1 MGSVSSLI
9 SGHSL
14 HSKHCK
20 ASENKLKKGLQSKK
34 TGRSLDGLLK
44 YGFSQDHC
52 TTNNNSKVSYH
63 SGKNEDFFYIKVS
76 NKPRAAQHNIN
87 TAEDSQ
93 GRTAEM
99 DNEVDRR
106 RGPPELVPLSGKLE
120 KSVENALIRPTAFKP
135 VLPRSS
141 SSLVET
147 HNNLSTILGKRI
159 SPIDRLKD
167 LQDPKLETNSGTFS
181 DSGRNSMSS
190 LPTHSTSGSSQMD
203 NLSTSTNHM
212 VRYGG
217 LSQNMETSQN
227 PQGAVAGMN
236 GNSGSSRMCSGTNGN
251 SWADGFCET
260 NRSGES
266 TNSNTRSI
274 GVLSESVAAAIS
286 LNREITA
293 AALTVSSTEQ
303 NIDFSGNQEQFLEH
317 RFTISE
323 QNPTKP
329 SASGGCVRSPISMNE
344 SLIQQLEHKLLE
356 RETELAELQTSLD
369 EKESDTCQVF
379 EEKQRYC
386 AEEMEGLKQRCS
398 TKLRQVSQRALRAQQ
413 LLQLQV
419 IQLQQDKERL
429 QEEVDQLNRD
439 RDTAESRLRIY
450 ESQRNLVPTLE
461 ETQWEVCQKSG
472 EISLLKQQLR
482 DSQADV
488 GNKLSEIV
496 SLKASLKESKCKME
510 ELEQKIKEY
519 EETLHQR
526 CAEVEVSKNEFQRKK
541 NEADLLREKVN
552 MLETDI
558 KGMKQDL
565 ALAKEEH
572 QKLMTMRAKVE
583 EQQLQLKISQARME
597 AFGASQA
604 KSKSQEG
611 TGASKILHHN
621 GATAD
626 LDTLH
631 KEVERLRGELKEEKQ
646 KKHKMM
652 NSFQQ
657 ERQTWNKEKDKVI
670 RYQKQLQYN
679 YLQMY
684 RKNKDL
690 EKILKELTAEMDSQ
704 KEMDIDSHS
713 SDLKFD
719 KVLATE
725 I

>member
-1 MGSVSSLI
+1 M
-9 SGHSL
+9 
-14 HSKHCK
+14 
-20 ASENKLKKGLQSKK
+20 
-34 TGRSLDGLLK
+34 
-44 YGFSQDHC
+44 
-52 TTNNNSKVSYH
+52 
-63 SGKNEDFFYIKVS
+63 
-76 NKPRAAQHNIN
+76 
-87 TAEDSQ
+87 
-93 GRTAEM
+93 
-99 DNEVDRR
+99 RR
-106 RGPPELVPLSGKLE
+106 RFDSDLTNAVSVDLFVRR
-120 KSVENALIRPTAFKP
+120 SVENALIRPTAFKP

-147 HNNLSTILGKRI
+147 HNNLSTILGKTI

-212 VRYGG
+212 VRQGG
-217 LSQNMETSQN
+217 QNMDTSQI
-227 PQGAVAGMN
+227 PQGGVAGTN
-236 GNSGSSRMCSGTNGN
+236 GNSASSWMCSGTNGH

-260 NRSGES
+260 NRSSES
-266 TNSNTRSI
+266 TNGNTRSV

-286 LNREITA
+286 MNREITA
-293 AALTVSSTEQ
+293 AALTVSSTEPKT
-303 NIDFSGNQEQFLEH
+303 DFSGNQEQFLEH

-323 QNPTKP
+323 QSPAKP

-356 RETELAELQTSLD
+356 RETELAELQTSLE
-369 EKESDTCQVF
+369 EKESDTCQLF

-398 TKLRQVSQRALRAQQ
+398 TKLRQVSQRALKAQQ

-496 SLKASLKESKCKME
+496 SLKASLKESRCKME

-519 EETLHQR
+519 EEALHQR

-565 ALAKEEH
+565 AMAKEE
-572 QKLMTMRAKVE
+572 QQQLMTMRAKVE

-604 KSKSQEG
+604 KSKAQEG
-611 TGASKILHHN
+611 TGASKTLHHN
-621 GATAD
+621 GGSAD
-626 LDTLH
+626 LDTLQ

-690 EKILKELTAEMDSQ
+690 EKILRELTAEMDSRT
-704 KEMDIDSHS
+704 EMDMDSHS
-713 SDLKFD
+713 SDLNFD
-719 KVLATE
+719 KIVATE

>member
-52 TTNNNSKVSYH
+52 STNNNSKVSYH
-63 SGKNEDFFYIKVS
+63 SGKNDDFFYIKVS
-76 NKPRAAQHNIN
+76 NKPRTANIN
-87 TAEDSQ
+87 TTEDSQ
-93 GRTAEM
+93 GRTTET

-106 RGPPELVPLSGKLE
+106 GGPPELVLLSGKLE
-120 KSVENALIRPTAFKP
+120 KSIENALIRPTAFKP

-141 SSLVET
+141 SSSVET

-190 LPTHSTSGSSQMD
+190 LPTHSISGSSQMD

-212 VRYGG
+212 ARHGG
-217 LSQNMETSQN
+217 LALNMDTSQI
-227 PQGAVAGMN
+227 PQWGVAGMN
-236 GNSGSSRMCSGTNGN
+236 GNSGTSWMCSGTNGGN
-251 SWADGFCET
+251 SWANGFSET
-260 NRSGES
+260 NIES
-266 TNSNTRSI
+266 TNGNKRSI
-274 GVLSESVAAAIS
+274 GVLSESVAGARS
-286 LNREITA
+286 LNKEITA
-293 AALTVSSTEQ
+293 AELTVSSTEPKM
-303 NIDFSGNQEQFLEH
+303 DFSGNQELLLEQ

-323 QNPTKP
+323 QSSTKP
-329 SASGGCVRSPISMNE
+329 SSSGGCVRSPISMDE
-344 SLIQQLEHKLLE
+344 SLIQQLEVKLLE
-356 RETELAELQTSLD
+356 RETELAELQTSLE
-369 EKESDTCQVF
+369 EKETDTCHLF

-429 QEEVDQLNRD
+429 QEEVDQLNHD
-439 RDTAESRLRIY
+439 RDTAESRLRVY
-450 ESQRNLVPTLE
+450 ESQKHLVPTLE

-482 DSQADV
+482 DSHADV

-496 SLKASLKESKCKME
+496 SLKASLKESRFKME
-510 ELEQKIKEY
+510 ELEKKIKDY
-519 EETLHQR
+519 EEALHQR
-526 CAEVEVSKNEFQRKK
+526 STEVEVSKNEFQRKK

-552 MLETDI
+552 MLEMDI

-565 ALAKEEH
+565 AMAREE
-572 QKLMTMRAKVE
+572 QQQLMTMRAKVE
-583 EQQLQLKISQARME
+583 EQQLQLQISQARME
-597 AFGASQA
+597 AFGTGQA
-604 KSKSQEG
+604 KSKAQDG
-611 TGASKILHHN
+611 TSASKTLNHN
-621 GATAD
+621 GGTSN
-626 LDTLH
+626 LDALQ

-652 NSFQQ
+652 NTFQQ

-684 RKNKDL
+684 KKNKDL
-690 EKILKELTAEMDSQ
+690 EKILRDLTAEMDSRT
-704 KEMDIDSHS
+704 EMDMDSHS
-713 SDLKFD
+713 TDLNFEKI
-719 KVLATE
+719 VATE

>member
-44 YGFSQDHC
+44 YGFTQDHC
-52 TTNNNSKVSYH
+52 STNNNSKVSYH
-63 SGKNEDFFYIKVS
+63 SGKNDDFYYIKVS
-76 NKPRAAQHNIN
+76 NKPRGVQHNIN
-87 TAEDSQ
+87 TTEDSQ
-93 GRTAEM
+93 GRAAEM

-106 RGPPELVPLSGKLE
+106 GGPPELVPLSGKLE
-120 KSVENALIRPTAFKP
+120 KSIEPALIRPTAFKP

-141 SSLVET
+141 SSSVET
-147 HNNLSTILGKRI
+147 HNNLSTILGRRI

-212 VRYGG
+212 ARHGG
-217 LSQNMETSQN
+217 LAQNTDTSQN
-227 PQGAVAGMN
+227 PQGGIAGMN
-236 GNSGSSRMCSGTNGN
+236 GNSGFSWMNSGTNGN
-251 SWADGFCET
+251 MWANGFSET
-260 NRSGES
+260 NRNCES
-266 TNSNTRSI
+266 TNGNTRSI

-293 AALTVSSTEQ
+293 AALTVLSTEPKT
-303 NIDFSGNQEQFLEH
+303 DFTGNQEQLLEH
-317 RFTISE
+317 RFTFLE
-323 QNPTKP
+323 QSSKKP
-329 SASGGCVRSPISMNE
+329 SPSGGCVRSPISMDE
-344 SLIQQLEHKLLE
+344 SLIQQLEQKLLE
-356 RETELAELQTSLD
+356 RESELAELQTSLE
-369 EKESDTCQVF
+369 EKETDTCQLF

-398 TKLRQVSQRALRAQQ
+398 TKLRQVSQRAVKAQQ

-419 IQLQQDKERL
+419 IQLQQDKDRL

-439 RDTAESRLRIY
+439 RDTAESRIRIY
-450 ESQRNLVPTLE
+450 ESQKNLVPTLE

-482 DSQADV
+482 DSQTDA

-496 SLKASLKESKCKME
+496 TLKATLKESRCKME
-510 ELEQKIKEY
+510 ELEQKIKEC
-519 EETLHQR
+519 EETLHER
-526 CAEVEVSKNEFQRKK
+526 SAEVEVSKNEFQRKK

-552 MLETDI
+552 KLETDI

-565 ALAKEEH
+565 AMAKEE
-572 QKLMTMRAKVE
+572 QQQLMAMRAKVE
-583 EQQLQLKISQARME
+583 EQQLQLQISQARME
-597 AFGASQA
+597 AFGSGHA
-604 KSKSQEG
+604 KSNAHEG
-611 TGASKILHHN
+611 TGACKTLNHN
-621 GATAD
+621 GTTTN
-626 LDTLH
+626 LDTLQ

-646 KKHKMM
+646 KKLKMM

-684 RKNKDL
+684 RKNRDL
-690 EKILKELTAEMDSQ
+690 EKILRELTAEMD
-704 KEMDIDSHS
+704 KRTELDMDSHS
-713 SDLKFD
+713 ADLNFD
-719 KVLATE
+719 KIVATE

>member
-52 TTNNNSKVSYH
+52 STNNNSKVSYH
-63 SGKNEDFFYIKVS
+63 SGKNDDFFYIKVS
-76 NKPRAAQHNIN
+76 NKPRTANIN
-87 TAEDSQ
+87 TTEDSQ
-93 GRTAEM
+93 GRTTET

-106 RGPPELVPLSGKLE
+106 GGPPELVLLSGKLE
-120 KSVENALIRPTAFKP
+120 KSIENALIRPTAFKP

-141 SSLVET
+141 SSSVET

-190 LPTHSTSGSSQMD
+190 LPTHSISGSSQMD

-212 VRYGG
+212 ARHGG
-217 LSQNMETSQN
+217 LALNMDTSQN
-227 PQGAVAGMN
+227 PQGGVAGMN
-236 GNSGSSRMCSGTNGN
+236 GNSGTSWMCSGTNGGN
-251 SWADGFCET
+251 SWANGFSET
-260 NRSGES
+260 NIES
-266 TNSNTRSI
+266 KNGNKRSI
-274 GVLSESVAAAIS
+274 GVLSESVAVARS
-286 LNREITA
+286 LNKEITA
-293 AALTVSSTEQ
+293 AELTVSSTEPKM
-303 NIDFSGNQEQFLEH
+303 DFSGNQELLLEQ

-323 QNPTKP
+323 QSSTKP
-329 SASGGCVRSPISMNE
+329 SSSGGCVRSPISMDE
-344 SLIQQLEHKLLE
+344 SLIQQLEVKLLE
-356 RETELAELQTSLD
+356 RETELAELQTSLE
-369 EKESDTCQVF
+369 EKETDTCHLF

-429 QEEVDQLNRD
+429 QEEVDQLNHD
-439 RDTAESRLRIY
+439 RDTAESRLRVY
-450 ESQRNLVPTLE
+450 ESQKNLVPTLE

-482 DSQADV
+482 DSHADV

-496 SLKASLKESKCKME
+496 SLKASLKESRFKME
-510 ELEQKIKEY
+510 ELEKKIKDY
-519 EETLHQR
+519 EEALHQR
-526 CAEVEVSKNEFQRKK
+526 STEVEVSKNEFQRKK
-541 NEADLLREKVN
+541 NEAELLREKVN
-552 MLETDI
+552 MLEMDI

-565 ALAKEEH
+565 AMAREE
-572 QKLMTMRAKVE
+572 QQQLMTMRAKVE
-583 EQQLQLKISQARME
+583 EQQLQLQISQARME
-597 AFGASQA
+597 AFGIGQA
-604 KSKSQEG
+604 KLKAQDG
-611 TGASKILHHN
+611 TSASKTLNHN
-621 GATAD
+621 GGTSN
-626 LDTLH
+626 LDALQ

-652 NSFQQ
+652 NTFQQ

-684 RKNKDL
+684 KKNKDL
-690 EKILKELTAEMDSQ
+690 EKILRDLTAEMDSRT
-704 KEMDIDSHS
+704 EMDMDSHIA
-713 SDLKFD
+713 DLNFEKI
-719 KVLATE
+719 VATE

>member
-52 TTNNNSKVSYH
+52 STNNNSKVSYH
-63 SGKNEDFFYIKVS
+63 SGKNDDFFYIKVS
-76 NKPRAAQHNIN
+76 NKPRTANIN
-87 TAEDSQ
+87 TTEDSQ
-93 GRTAEM
+93 GRTTET

-106 RGPPELVPLSGKLE
+106 GGPPELVLLTGKLE
-120 KSVENALIRPTAFKP
+120 KSIENALIRPTAFKP

-141 SSLVET
+141 SSSVET

-190 LPTHSTSGSSQMD
+190 LPTHSISGSSQMD

-212 VRYGG
+212 ARHGG
-217 LSQNMETSQN
+217 LALNMDTSQN
-227 PQGAVAGMN
+227 PQGGVAGMN
-236 GNSGSSRMCSGTNGN
+236 GNSGTSWMCSGTNGGN
-251 SWADGFCET
+251 SWANGFSET
-260 NRSGES
+260 NIES
-266 TNSNTRSI
+266 TNGNKRSI
-274 GVLSESVAAAIS
+274 GVLSESVAGARS
-286 LNREITA
+286 LNKEITA
-293 AALTVSSTEQ
+293 AELTVSSTEPKM
-303 NIDFSGNQEQFLEH
+303 DFSGNQELLLEQ

-323 QNPTKP
+323 QSSTKP
-329 SASGGCVRSPISMNE
+329 SSSGGCVRSPISMDE
-344 SLIQQLEHKLLE
+344 SLIQQLEVKLLE
-356 RETELAELQTSLD
+356 RETELAELQTSLE
-369 EKESDTCQVF
+369 EKETDTCHLF

-429 QEEVDQLNRD
+429 QEEVDQLNHD
-439 RDTAESRLRIY
+439 RDTAESRLRVY
-450 ESQRNLVPTLE
+450 ESQKHLVPTLE

-482 DSQADV
+482 DSHADV

-496 SLKASLKESKCKME
+496 SLKASLKESRFKME
-510 ELEQKIKEY
+510 ELEKKIKDY
-519 EETLHQR
+519 EEALHQR
-526 CAEVEVSKNEFQRKK
+526 STEVEVSKNEFQRKK

-552 MLETDI
+552 MLEMDI

-565 ALAKEEH
+565 AMAREE
-572 QKLMTMRAKVE
+572 QQQLMTMRAKVE
-583 EQQLQLKISQARME
+583 EQQLQLQISQARME
-597 AFGASQA
+597 AFGTGQA
-604 KSKSQEG
+604 KSKAQDG
-611 TGASKILHHN
+611 TSASKTLNHN
-621 GATAD
+621 GGTSN
-626 LDTLH
+626 LDALQ

-646 KKHKMM
+646 KKHKMI
-652 NSFQQ
+652 NTFQQ

-684 RKNKDL
+684 KKNKDL
-690 EKILKELTAEMDSQ
+690 EKILRDLTAEMDSRT
-704 KEMDIDSHS
+704 EMDMDSHS
-713 SDLKFD
+713 TDLNFEKI
-719 KVLATE
+719 VATE

>member
-1 MGSVSSLI
+1 M
-9 SGHSL
+9 
-14 HSKHCK
+14 
-20 ASENKLKKGLQSKK
+20 
-34 TGRSLDGLLK
+34 
-44 YGFSQDHC
+44 
-52 TTNNNSKVSYH
+52 
-63 SGKNEDFFYIKVS
+63 
-76 NKPRAAQHNIN
+76 
-87 TAEDSQ
+87 
-93 GRTAEM
+93 
-99 DNEVDRR
+99 
-106 RGPPELVPLSGKLE
+106 
-120 KSVENALIRPTAFKP
+120 SVENALIRPTAFKP
-135 VLPRSS
+135 VIPKSS

-212 VRYGG
+212 VRHGG
-217 LSQNMETSQN
+217 LCQNMEMSQN
-227 PQGAVAGMN
+227 PQGGVAGMN
-236 GNSGSSRMCSGTNGN
+236 GNSGSSWMCSGTNGN

-260 NRSGES
+260 NRSSES
-266 TNSNTRSI
+266 TNCNTRSV

-293 AALTVSSTEQ
+293 AALTISSTEPKM
-303 NIDFSGNQEQFLEH
+303 DFSGNQEQLLEN
-317 RFTISE
+317 RFSE
-323 QNPTKP
+323 QSPTKP

-344 SLIQQLEHKLLE
+344 SLIQQLEYKLLE
-356 RETELAELQTSLD
+356 RESELAELQTSLE
-369 EKESDTCQVF
+369 EKESDTCQLF

-386 AEEMEGLKQRCS
+386 AEEMVGLKQRCS

-439 RDTAESRLRIY
+439 RDTAEGRLRIY

-496 SLKASLKESKCKME
+496 SLKASLKESRCKME

-519 EETLHQR
+519 EEALHQR

-565 ALAKEEH
+565 AMAKEE
-572 QKLMTMRAKVE
+572 QQQLMTMRAKVE

-597 AFGASQA
+597 AFGSSQS
-604 KSKSQEG
+604 KSKAQEG
-611 TGASKILHHN
+611 TGASKTLHHN
-621 GATAD
+621 GRATD
-626 LDTLH
+626 LDTLQ

-646 KKHKMM
+646 KKHKMI

-690 EKILKELTAEMDSQ
+690 EKILRELTAEMDSRT
-704 KEMDIDSHS
+704 EMDMDSQS
-713 SDLKFD
+713 SDLNFD
-719 KVLATE
+719 KIVATE

>member
-20 ASENKLKKGLQSKK
+20 GSENKLKKGLQSKK

-44 YGFSQDHC
+44 YGFTQDHC
-52 TTNNNSKVSYH
+52 STNNNSKVSYH
-63 SGKNEDFFYIKVS
+63 SGKNDDFFYIKVS
-76 NKPRAAQHNIN
+76 NKPQTANIN

-93 GRTAEM
+93 GRTTET

-106 RGPPELVPLSGKLE
+106 GGPPELVSLSGKLE
-120 KSVENALIRPTAFKP
+120 KSIENVFIRPTAFKP
-135 VLPRSS
+135 VLPRSTS
-141 SSLVET
+141 SSVET

-190 LPTHSTSGSSQMD
+190 LPTHSISGSSQMD

-212 VRYGG
+212 ARHGC
-217 LSQNMETSQN
+217 LAQNMDTSQK
-227 PQGAVAGMN
+227 PQGGVAGMN
-236 GNSGSSRMCSGTNGN
+236 GNSGTSWMCSGTN
-251 SWADGFCET
+251 
-260 NRSGES
+260 
-266 TNSNTRSI
+266 
-274 GVLSESVAAAIS
+274 AAIS

-293 AALTVSSTEQ
+293 SALT
-303 NIDFSGNQEQFLEH
+303 

-323 QNPTKP
+323 QIPTKP
-329 SASGGCVRSPISMNE
+329 SSSGGC
-344 SLIQQLEHKLLE
+344 QLEQKLLE
-356 RETELAELQTSLD
+356 RETDLAELQTSLE
-369 EKESDTCQVF
+369 EKETDTCHLF

-429 QEEVDQLNRD
+429 QEEVDQLNHD

-450 ESQRNLVPTLE
+450 ESQKNLAPTLE

-496 SLKASLKESKCKME
+496 SLKASLKESRCKME
-510 ELEQKIKEY
+510 ELEKKIKEY
-519 EETLHQR
+519 EEALHQR
-526 CAEVEVSKNEFQRKK
+526 
-541 NEADLLREKVN
+541 
-552 MLETDI
+552 T
-558 KGMKQDL
+558 
-565 ALAKEEH
+565 
-572 QKLMTMRAKVE
+572 
-583 EQQLQLKISQARME
+583 
-597 AFGASQA
+597 
-604 KSKSQEG
+604 KSKAQDG
-611 TGASKILHHN
+611 TSASKTLNHN
-621 GATAD
+621 GGTAN
-626 LDTLH
+626 LDALQ

-652 NSFQQ
+652 YSFQQ

-690 EKILKELTAEMDSQ
+690 EKILRELTAEMDSRT
-704 KEMDIDSHS
+704 EMDMDSHS
-713 SDLKFD
+713 SDLNFEKI
-719 KVLATE
+719 VATE

>member
-20 ASENKLKKGLQSKK
+20 GSENKLKKGLQSKK

-44 YGFSQDHC
+44 YGFTQDHC
-52 TTNNNSKVSYH
+52 STNNNSKVSYH
-63 SGKNEDFFYIKVS
+63 SGKNDDFFYIKVS
-76 NKPRAAQHNIN
+76 NKPQTANIN

-93 GRTAEM
+93 GRTTET

-106 RGPPELVPLSGKLE
+106 GGPPELVSLSGKLE
-120 KSVENALIRPTAFKP
+120 KNVFIRPTAFKP
-135 VLPRSS
+135 VLPRSTS
-141 SSLVET
+141 SSVET

-190 LPTHSTSGSSQMD
+190 LPTHSISGSSQMD

-212 VRYGG
+212 ARHGC
-217 LSQNMETSQN
+217 LAQNMDTSQK
-227 PQGAVAGMN
+227 PQG
-236 GNSGSSRMCSGTNGN
+236 
-251 SWADGFCET
+251 E
-260 NRSGES
+260 
-266 TNSNTRSI
+266 
-274 GVLSESVAAAIS
+274 L
-286 LNREITA
+286 L
-293 AALTVSSTEQ
+293 LEQ
-303 NIDFSGNQEQFLEH
+303 

-323 QNPTKP
+323 QIPTKP
-329 SASGGCVRSPISMNE
+329 SSSGGCVRSPISMDE
-344 SLIQQLEHKLLE
+344 SLIQQLEQKLLE
-356 RETELAELQTSLD
+356 RETDLAELQTSLE
-369 EKESDTCQVF
+369 EKETDTCHLF

-429 QEEVDQLNRD
+429 QEEVDQLNHD

-450 ESQRNLVPTLE
+450 ESQKNLAPTLE

-496 SLKASLKESKCKME
+496 SLKASLKESRCKME
-510 ELEQKIKEY
+510 ELEKKIKEY
-519 EETLHQR
+519 EEALHQR
-526 CAEVEVSKNEFQRKK
+526 SAEVEVSKNEFQRKK

-552 MLETDI
+552 LLEMDI
-558 KGMKQDL
+558 KNMKQDL
-565 ALAKEEH
+565 AML
-572 QKLMTMRAKVE
+572 
-583 EQQLQLKISQARME
+583 QLQISQARME
-597 AFGASQA
+597 AFGN
-604 KSKSQEG
+604 G
-611 TGASKILHHN
+611 TAN
-621 GATAD
+621 
-626 LDTLH
+626 LDALQ

-652 NSFQQ
+652 YSFQQ

-690 EKILKELTAEMDSQ
+690 EKILRELTAEMDSRT
-704 KEMDIDSHS
+704 EMDMDSHS
-713 SDLKFD
+713 SDLNFEKI
-719 KVLATE
+719 VATE

>member
-20 ASENKLKKGLQSKK
+20 ASENKVKKGLQSKK

-52 TTNNNSKVSYH
+52 STNSSKVSYH
-63 SGKNEDFFYIKVS
+63 SGKNDDFFYIKVS
-76 NKPRAAQHNIN
+76 NKPRTANIN

-93 GRTAEM
+93 GRTTEM

-106 RGPPELVPLSGKLE
+106 GGPPELVPLSGKLE
-120 KSVENALIRPTAFKP
+120 KSKENALIRPTAFKP

-141 SSLVET
+141 SSSVET

-203 NLSTSTNHM
+203 NLSTSNNHM
-212 VRYGG
+212 ARHGG
-217 LSQNMETSQN
+217 LAQNMDTSQN
-227 PQGAVAGMN
+227 PQGV
-236 GNSGSSRMCSGTNGN
+236 
-251 SWADGFCET
+251 
-260 NRSGES
+260 
-266 TNSNTRSI
+266 
-274 GVLSESVAAAIS
+274 
-286 LNREITA
+286 
-293 AALTVSSTEQ
+293 LTVSSTEPKM
-303 NIDFSGNQEQFLEH
+303 DFSGNQELLLEH

-323 QNPTKP
+323 QSPTKP
-329 SASGGCVRSPISMNE
+329 SSSGGCVRSPISMDE
-344 SLIQQLEHKLLE
+344 SLIQQLEQKLLE
-356 RETELAELQTSLD
+356 RETELVELQTSLD
-369 EKESDTCQVF
+369 EKESDTCHLF

-450 ESQRNLVPTLE
+450 ESQKNLVPTLE

-496 SLKASLKESKCKME
+496 SLKSSLKESRCKLE
-510 ELEQKIKEY
+510 ELEKKIKEY
-519 EETLHQR
+519 EGALHQR
-526 CAEVEVSKNEFQRKK
+526 SAEVEVSKNEFQRKK

-565 ALAKEEH
+565 AMAKEE
-572 QKLMTMRAKVE
+572 
-583 EQQLQLKISQARME
+583 QQHKTLN
-597 AFGASQA
+597 
-604 KSKSQEG
+604 
-611 TGASKILHHN
+611 HN
-621 GATAD
+621 GGTAD
-626 LDTLH
+626 LDALQ

-690 EKILKELTAEMDSQ
+690 EKILRELTAEMDSRT
-704 KEMDIDSHS
+704 EMDMDSHS
-713 SDLKFD
+713 SDLNFEKI
-719 KVLATE
+719 VATE

>member
-20 ASENKLKKGLQSKK
+20 GSENKLKKGLQSKK

-44 YGFSQDHC
+44 YGFTQDHC
-52 TTNNNSKVSYH
+52 STNNNSKVSYH
-63 SGKNEDFFYIKVS
+63 SGKNDDFFYIKVS
-76 NKPRAAQHNIN
+76 NKPQTANIN

-93 GRTAEM
+93 GRTTET

-106 RGPPELVPLSGKLE
+106 GGPPELVSLSGKLE
-120 KSVENALIRPTAFKP
+120 KSIENVFIRPTAFKP
-135 VLPRSS
+135 VLPRSTS
-141 SSLVET
+141 SSVET

-190 LPTHSTSGSSQMD
+190 LPTHSISGSSQMD

-212 VRYGG
+212 ARHGC
-217 LSQNMETSQN
+217 LAQNMDTSQK
-227 PQGAVAGMN
+227 PQGGVAGMN
-236 GNSGSSRMCSGTNGN
+236 GNSGT
-251 SWADGFCET
+251 SWM
-260 NRSGES
+260 S
-266 TNSNTRSI
+266 
-274 GVLSESVAAAIS
+274 AIS
-286 LNREITA
+286 LNREITPKM
-293 AALTVSSTEQ
+293 
-303 NIDFSGNQEQFLEH
+303 DFSGNQELLLEQ

-323 QNPTKP
+323 QIPTKP
-329 SASGGCVRSPISMNE
+329 SSSGGCVRSPISMDE
-344 SLIQQLEHKLLE
+344 SLIQQLEQKLLE
-356 RETELAELQTSLD
+356 RETDLAELQTSLE
-369 EKESDTCQVF
+369 EKETDTCHLF

-386 AEEMEGLKQRCS
+386 ADLNDGLCN
-398 TKLRQVSQRALRAQQ
+398 LQVSQRALRAQQ

-429 QEEVDQLNRD
+429 QEEVDQLNHD

-450 ESQRNLVPTLE
+450 ESQKNLAPTLE

-496 SLKASLKESKCKME
+496 SLKASLKESRCKME
-510 ELEQKIKEY
+510 ELEKKIKEY
-519 EETLHQR
+519 EEALHQR
-526 CAEVEVSKNEFQRKK
+526 SAEVEVSNEFQRKK

-552 MLETDI
+552 LLEMDI
-558 KGMKQDL
+558 KNMKQDL
-565 ALAKEEH
+565 AMAKED
-572 QKLMTMRAKVE
+572 KTLN
-583 EQQLQLKISQARME
+583 
-597 AFGASQA
+597 
-604 KSKSQEG
+604 
-611 TGASKILHHN
+611 HN
-621 GATAD
+621 GGT
-626 LDTLH
+626 
-631 KEVERLRGELKEEKQ
+631 RLRGELKEEKQ

-652 NSFQQ
+652 YSFQQ

-690 EKILKELTAEMDSQ
+690 EKILRELTAEMDSRT
-704 KEMDIDSHS
+704 EMDMDSHS
-713 SDLKFD
+713 SDLNFEKI
-719 KVLATE
+719 VATE

>member
-20 ASENKLKKGLQSKK
+20 ASENKVKKGLQSKK

-52 TTNNNSKVSYH
+52 STNNNSKVSYH
-63 SGKNEDFFYIKVS
+63 SGKNDDFFYIKVS
-76 NKPRAAQHNIN
+76 NKPRTANGN

-106 RGPPELVPLSGKLE
+106 GGPPELVPLSGKLE
-120 KSVENALIRPTAFKP
+120 KSIENALIRPTAFKP

-141 SSLVET
+141 SSSVET

-167 LQDPKLETNSGTFS
+167 LQDPKVETNSGTFS

-212 VRYGG
+212 VRHGG
-217 LSQNMETSQN
+217 LAQNMDTSQK
-227 PQGAVAGMN
+227 PQGGVAGMN
-236 GNSGSSRMCSGTNGN
+236 GNSGSSWMCSGTNGGN
-251 SWADGFCET
+251 SWTNGFCET
-260 NRSGES
+260 NRNSDL
-266 TNSNTRSI
+266 TNVNTRSI

-286 LNREITA
+286 MNREITA
-293 AALTVSSTEQ
+293 AALTVSSTEPKM
-303 NIDFSGNQEQFLEH
+303 DFSGNQEMLLEH

-323 QNPTKP
+323 QSPTKP
-329 SASGGCVRSPISMNE
+329 SSSGGCVRSPLSMDE
-344 SLIQQLEHKLLE
+344 SLIQQLERKLLE
-356 RETELAELQTSLD
+356 RESELAELQTSLD
-369 EKESDTCQVF
+369 EKESDTCHLF

-439 RDTAESRLRIY
+439 RDTAESRLQIY
-450 ESQRNLVPTLE
+450 ESQKNLVPTLE

-496 SLKASLKESKCKME
+496 GLKASLKDSRSKME
-510 ELEQKIKEY
+510 ELEKKIKEY
-519 EETLHQR
+519 EEALHQR
-526 CAEVEVSKNEFQRKK
+526 SAEVEVSKNEFQRKK

-565 ALAKEEH
+565 AMAKEE
-572 QKLMTMRAKVE
+572 QQQLMTMRAKVE
-583 EQQLQLKISQARME
+583 EQQLQLQISQARME
-597 AFGASQA
+597 AFGTGQPKLKAQD
-604 KSKSQEG
+604 G
-611 TGASKILHHN
+611 TSASKTLNHN
-621 GATAD
+621 RGTAD
-626 LDTLH
+626 LDALQ

-646 KKHKMM
+646 KKQKMI

-684 RKNKDL
+684 KKNKDL
-690 EKILKELTAEMDSQ
+690 EKILRELTAEMDSRT
-704 KEMDIDSHS
+704 EMDMDNH
-713 SDLKFD
+713 DLNFD
-719 KVLATE
+719 KIVATE